1 MTPRQ
6 FALIALLFAAL
17 APTPAIAQS
26 PTSTGPMKVEALDSG
41 FVIAP
46 EARFGE
52 INGELATFAGGYGA
66 WVTDHKLLIGGAGY
80 WLANR
85 DDDFKMQYFGG
96 LARWTL
102 GGDRRLGVSF
112 GGLAGFGEATLGR
125 PYGELFGDRAP
136 LRRSAHFPVRGRD
149 GSPITGATPVLVNEQ
164 FFIAEPQA
172 DALWRITGWLR
183 LDAGVGYRAIGGA
196 DLLHEQL
203 RGVSG
208 SIALRFGGH

>member
-1 MTPRQ
+1 VKDPKR
-6 FALIALLFAAL
+6 LL
-17 APTPAIAQS
+17 
-26 PTSTGPMKVEALDSG
+26 
-41 FVIAP
+41 
-46 EARFGE
+46 
-52 INGELATFAGGYGA
+52 
-66 WVTDHKLLIGGAGY
+66 HKLLIGAAGY

-112 GGLAGFGEATLGR
+112 GGLAGFGDATLGR
-125 PYGELFGDRAP
+125 PYSELFGDRVP
-136 LRRSAHFPVRGRD
+136 MPHNAHFTARGRS
-149 GSPITGATPVLVNEQ
+149 GSSITSARAVLVNEQ
-164 FFIAEPQA
+164 FFIAEPQI
-172 DALWRITGWLR
+172 DALWRINGWLR

-196 DLLHEQL
+196 DLLHDQL